1 MTYTNTKNVMLAVR
15 QTMLAKDI
23 KIKDIA
29 TKLNKS
35 QSAVSAMFAQS
46 NISLDSLSDICQ
58 AIGCQLVIDIVP
70 VEAET
75 DRK

>member
-1 MTYTNTKNVMLAVR
+1 MLAVR
-15 QTMLAKDI
+15 QTMLANDI

-46 NISLDSLSDICQ
+46 NISLDSLNDICQ

-70 VEAET
+70 IDAET

>member
-46 NISLDSLSDICQ
+46 NISLDSLNDICQ

-70 VEAET
+70 VEPET

>member
-29 TKLNKS
+29 TKLSKS

-46 NISLDSLSDICQ
+46 NISLDSLNDICQ
-58 AIGCQLVIDIVP
+58 AIGCQLVIDIIP
-70 VEAET
+70 IENDP
-75 DRK
+75 DRR

>member
-29 TKLNKS
+29 TKLCKS

-46 NISLDSLSDICQ
+46 NISLDSLNEICQ

-70 VEAET
+70 IEAET

>member
-1 MTYTNTKNVMLAVR
+1 MMYTNTKNVMLAVR

-46 NISLDSLSDICQ
+46 NISLDSLNEICR
-58 AIGCQLVIDIVP
+58 AIGCQLMIDIVP
-70 VEAET
+70 IDADT
-75 DRK
+75 DQK

>member
-1 MTYTNTKNVMLAVR
+1 MMYTNTKNVMLAVR
-15 QTMLAKDI
+15 QTMLANDI

-46 NISLDSLSDICQ
+46 NISLDSLNDICQ

-70 VEAET
+70 IDAET

>member
-29 TKLNKS
+29 TKLCKS

-46 NISLDSLSDICQ
+46 NISLDSLNDICQ
-58 AIGCQLVIDIVP
+58 AIGCQLAINIVP
-70 VEAET
+70 IDAET

>member
-46 NISLDSLSDICQ
+46 NISLDSLNDICQ

-70 VEAET
+70 IETET

>member
-29 TKLNKS
+29 TKLCKS

-46 NISLDSLSDICQ
+46 NISLDSLNDICQ

-70 VEAET
+70 IKNDP
-75 DRK
+75 DRE

>member
-1 MTYTNTKNVMLAVR
+1 MMYTNTKNVMLAVR
-15 QTMLAKDI
+15 QTMLANDI

-46 NISLDSLSDICQ
+46 NISLDSLNDICQ
-58 AIGCQLVIDIVP
+58 AIGCQLVIDIIP
-70 VEAET
+70 IDAET